1 MYKTSQGKK
10 LHPRYNCCYAT
21 IPVHICRYLPHYDLS
36 DLLCSKCAWTY
47 TLPNLSWYEEYLDCQ
62 RMKERWESKEN
73 RCRDLRKEIEMLHKK
88 CNSATTKFLIMFSKR
103 SRSALNEANTL
114 YIEMQSKYKNGV

>member
-1 MYKTSQGKK
+1 
-10 LHPRYNCCYAT
+10 
-21 IPVHICRYLPHYDLS
+21 
-36 DLLCSKCAWTY
+36 
-47 TLPNLSWYEEYLDCQ
+47 
-62 RMKERWESKEN
+62 MKERWESKEN

-114 YIEMQSKYKNGV
+114 YIEMQSKYKNKE